1 MRRASIVLEERFKRN
16 PALPGGVKPLLL
28 THCGAG
34 SGRSVQDAAE
44 AAGEVGMK
52 VLRRGGRAL
61 DAVVAAVVVLEDDPR
76 LNAGTGSR
84 MRTDGRIQMDAALMD
99 DTMEAGA
106 VAAIERVKNPILV
119 AHDVLRTPHILL
131 VGPDAL
137 AFARANGHADY
148 DPATPESRKRLEES
162 LRKIREGRVPAY
174 YKKFNHLDLHGT
186 VGAVARDRRGRF
198 AAGVSTGG
206 TSFMLPGRVG
216 DSPILGSGI
225 YAGPAGAVCAT
236 GIGEE
241 IMKRVLSKYVYDRI
255 TEGRSPQRA
264 AEMGVKLFPRGVS
277 VGVIAVGKRGWG
289 EACDQDMA
297 FFASAEGRTL

>member
-1 MRRASIVLEERFKRN
+1 MQ
-16 PALPGGVKPLLL
+16 PLLL

-34 SGRSVQDAAE
+34 SDRSVQDAAE
-44 AAGEVGMK
+44 AAGRKGME
-52 VLRRGGRAL
+52 VLRRSGRAL
-61 DAVVAAVVVLEDDPR
+61 DAVIAAVVVLEDDRR

-84 MRTDGRIQMDAALMD
+84 MRTDGRIQMDAAVMD
-99 DTMEAGA
+99 STLEAGA

-119 AHDVLRTPHILL
+119 ARDVLRTPHILL
-131 VGPDAL
+131 SGPDAQ
-137 AFARANGHADY
+137 AFARAHGHADY
-148 DPATPESRKRLEES
+148 DPETPEARRKLEDS
-162 LRKIREGRVPAY
+162 LRKIREGRVPSY
-174 YKKFNHLDLHGT
+174 YRKFNHVDLHGT

-241 IMKRVLSKYVYDRI
+241 IMKRVLSKFVYDQMAA
-255 TEGRSPQRA
+255 GRSPQRA
-264 AEMGVKLFPRGVS
+264 AERGVGLFRRGVS
-277 VGVIAVGKRGWG
+277 VGLIVVGKRGWG
-289 EACDQDMA
+289 EACDKDMA
-297 FFASAEGRTL
+297 FFTSAEGRTL